1 MVTRPQVIEVP
12 VDRYVP
18 LDHTLTDPLPAPPPP
33 PARCRMRLPQGDVAV
48 VCALDGL
55 AWIEQWKA
63 LRERANADRAV
74 AAQAGGKA
82 APHD

>member
-1 MVTRPQVIEVP
+1 VTRPQVIEIP
-12 VDRYVP
+12 VKVYVP
-18 LDHTLTDPLPAPPPP
+18 LDHALTDPLPPPSPP
-33 PARCRMRLPQGDVAV
+33 PARCHISLPAGDVPA

-55 AWIEQWKA
+55 AWIEQWEA
-63 LRERANADRAV
+63 LRERANADRAA